1 MILQIMEGL
10 KVYGLLS
17 AVQRNPEMWRPVF
30 VKEFEPE
37 LTPTALSEEFEAVYN
52 DSQLIREKESDVFYH
67 FSTVVD
73 SMEVK
78 ELKAFL
84 QWAIGSPSIPPLG
97 LPRKVKITFLGGCN
111 PACRCR
117 PTAST
122 CDLRV
127 SLPLHLDTFEEM
139 KEILMSAL
147 KDSEGFDLI

>member
-1 MILQIMEGL
+1 MVLQIMEGL

-17 AVQRNPEMWRPVF
+17 AVQNNPDIWRPVF
-30 VKEFEPE
+30 NKEFMPK
-37 LTPTALSEEFEAVYN
+37 LTPTTLLDEVEVNYS
-52 DSQLIREKESDVFYH
+52 DSQQVREKQSDVFFH
-67 FSTVVD
+67 FCSVVN
-73 SMEVK
+73 SFEMK
-78 ELKAFL
+78 ELKCLL
-84 QWAIGSPSIPPLG
+84 QWATGSPSIPPLG

-122 CDLRV
+122 CDLQL

-139 KEILMSAL
+139 KDILLSAL